1 MIAIMCYVYLNLF
14 NTINR
19 DKYMKEET
27 KESPVIERLAY
38 SVNEIAQ
45 ALGVSNQHIF
55 NMIKQD
61 KIKKFKLGRRTL
73 ISVKEF
79 NKLISNMV

>member
-1 MIAIMCYVYLNLF
+1 
-14 NTINR
+14 
-19 DKYMKEET
+19 MKEET

>member
-27 KESPVIERLAY
+27 KESPVIKRLAY